1 MSENEYN
8 EASQYVYV
16 PARGFAGTD
25 RKMPIPAWVNDCPD
39 DVDPRSLDNPH
50 TLAYEETDPDEP
62 YIIVGVRGGHML
74 DIDVDV
80 GENHDETFEGD
91 AEEIQTPKGMLAFLS
106 ASKGPH
112 RILKTERDHGGF
124 SGVAGVDL
132 QGDMDGNLG
141 VVTSPFHHP
150 EYEITNEPVE
160 RVLFDDVIE
169 SEDASLNNG
178 LGVDLLEREQ
188 PAAEEDD
195 DSLGFDAE
203 SQGSRDDEG
212 REYEE
217 YLTDED
223 IAEALSHIPQ
233 KLHYNDWRALAFA
246 VHDYDSTENGKEL
259 FADWSRDG
267 AKWNDDSP
275 DQLDGFWDHADSNE
289 GRAKNITL
297 GTLIKKAENEGWDKP
312 SPNPTDWLQAAWD
325 KHAETIAD
333 PDGPGELGTVVE
345 EFIDVLVTAYAA
357 GLERAT
363 ADMWLSQ
370 ISDQS
375 NKAYTKSG
383 LSDLFDRRIDAALAV
398 DEDESEGEEDDPG
411 QLTPRVTPFID
422 EHLKK
427 VVVNRVT
434 DHNVDTSYQW
444 HFNGDID
451 VVFSTTGGTHWD
463 WYQFRERYF
472 DETGVDLRE
481 PKDGNADEWRDF
493 LVALIDERGEQSRVR
508 GPRTET
514 IGALKNYV
522 ERRTAFGSLDAA
534 AYREGVYKES
544 ENADELWVLSKDI
557 QRLCAEREV
566 TTRGLQ
572 EELRARGLTTGSRV
586 AERRRSNGT
595 RVTWWR
601 LSAEIAEPRAFE
613 SGEGVEAPDGNDSEN
628 GGGQ

>member
-1 MSENEYN
+1 MGDANEYS
-8 EASQYVYV
+8 EAAQYVYV
-16 PARGFAGTD
+16 PARGFAGAD

-39 DVDPRSLDNPH
+39 DIAPRSLNNPH
-50 TLAYEETDPDEP
+50 TLSYGETEDGQP
-62 YIIVGVRGGHML
+62 YIIVGARAGHML

-80 GENHDETFEGD
+80 DESHDKVFDGN
-91 AEEIQTPKGMLAFLS
+91 AEEIQTPDGVLAFLS

-124 SGVAGVDL
+124 SGVEGVDL
-132 QGDMDGNLG
+132 QGDMDGNHG

-150 EYEITNEPVE
+150 EYQITNEPSG

-169 SEDASLNNG
+169 SDEATLNAG
-178 LGVDLLEREQ
+178 FGVELLERDTL
-188 PAAEEDD
+188 AAEDETD
-195 DSLGFDAE
+195 FDFEAE
-203 SQGSRDDEG
+203 SQGSRDDDG
-212 REYEE
+212 REYQE
-217 YLTDED
+217 YLTGED

-233 KLHYNDWRALAFA
+233 NLHYNDWRAIAFA
-246 VHDYDSTENGKEL
+246 VHDYDSSADGKQL
-259 FADWSRDG
+259 FADWSKKG
-267 AKWNDDSP
+267 GKWDEDSP
-275 DQLDGFWDHADSNE
+275 DQLDGFWEHADNNAE
-289 GRAKNITL
+289 RARRITL
-297 GTLIKKAENEGWDKP
+297 GTLIKKAENEGWEKP
-312 SPNPTDWLQAAWD
+312 TPKPKDWLQAAWD
-325 KHAETIAD
+325 THAGTIAD
-333 PDGPGELGTVVE
+333 PDGPGELGEAVE
-345 EFIDVLVTAYAA
+345 EVIDVLVSAYAA

-363 ADMWLSQ
+363 ADMWLKQ

-375 NKAYTKSG
+375 DSAYTKSG
-383 LSDLFDRRIDAALAV
+383 LEDLFERRIDAAV
-398 DEDESEGEEDDPG
+398 SEESATGETGDV
-411 QLTPRVTPFID
+411 TPRVTAFLD
-422 EHLKK
+422 NRLEK

-444 HFNGDID
+444 HFNGEVD

-481 PKDGNADEWRDF
+481 PKDGDADEWRSF
-493 LVALIDERGEQSRVR
+493 VVGLINERGEESGVR

-514 IGALKNYV
+514 IGALKNYI
-522 ERRTAFGSLDAA
+522 ERRTAFGDLDVA
-534 AYREGVYKES
+534 AYREGVYQPAED
-544 ENADELWVLSKDI
+544 AGELWALSKDI

-601 LSAEIAEPRAFE
+601 LSGDIAEPRAFE
-613 SGEGVEAPDGNDSEN
+613 SGEDMDASGGDGSGME
-628 GGGQ
+628 GGQ